1 MNRYLCIDNFN
12 GMLALTIGKVYTST
26 KETEDLIWV
35 INDLG
40 YKEGYGKNEYF
51 IKIGSISKPENYELI
66 YVGEL
71 SELQEQTEG
80 ETLEAIYEKFN
91 IDHPEDYRGHS
102 LSVSDIVVLHQNGKN
117 SAHFVDSFGLPGL
130 SDKIQ
135 VDLWCEFLRNTDRF
149 APM

>member
-51 IKIGSISKPENYELI
+51 IKIGSISK
-66 YVGEL
+66 
-71 SELQEQTEG
+71 
-80 ETLEAIYEKFN
+80 EK
-91 IDHPEDYRGHS
+91 
-102 LSVSDIVVLHQNGKN
+102 
-117 SAHFVDSFGLPGL
+117 
-130 SDKIQ
+130 
-135 VDLWCEFLRNTDRF
+135 
-149 APM
+149 